1 MNEYEGEV
9 VCKVK
14 DANQNKANNMKGG
27 RPRISESEKRK
38 ISIAVSFTEKEYEE
52 IKMLS
57 DLLGCRPA
65 VLLRNMYFAICEKG
79 EFVARVDKTTNDEL
93 EYEVSRV
100 ASLLEQLIS
109 ILRTYGRMIAANKE
123 TDLTER
129 FVETKNMAR
138 EIRKHLEQIK

>member
-14 DANQNKANNMKGG
+14 DANQNETNNKKGG

-38 ISIAVSFTEKEYEE
+38 ISIAVSFTEKEYDE
-52 IKMLS
+52 IKRLS

-79 EFVARVDKTTNDEL
+79 EFVARVDKTTNEKL
-93 EYEVSRV
+93 RYEVLRV
-100 ASLLEQLIS
+100 MNLLEQIIV
-109 ILRTYGRMIAANKE
+109 ILRGHGLVIAANKE
-123 TDLTER
+123 VGLI
-129 FVETKNMAR
+129 K
-138 EIRKHLEQIK
+138 EIVKTINVACEIGEYLEQSK

>member
-38 ISIAVSFTEKEYEE
+38 ISIAVSFTEKEYDE
-52 IKMLS
+52 IKRLS

-79 EFVARVDKTTNDEL
+79 EFVARVDKTTNEKL
-93 EYEVSRV
+93 RYEVLRV
-100 ASLLEQLIS
+100 MILLEQIIA
-109 ILRTYGRMIAANKE
+109 ILRDRGFVIAANKE
-123 TDLTER
+123 VGLIKELVKTI
-129 FVETKNMAR
+129 NMAC
-138 EIRKHLEQIK
+138 EIDDYLEQSK

>member
-38 ISIAVSFTEKEYEE
+38 ISIAVSFTEKEYDE
-52 IKMLS
+52 IKRLS

-79 EFVARVDKTTNDEL
+79 EFVARVDKTTNDDL
-93 EYEVSRV
+93 EYEVLRV
-100 ASLLEQLIS
+100 VNLLEQAIS
-109 ILRTYGRMIAANKE
+109 IVRTYCMIVAINKE
-123 TDLTER
+123 
-129 FVETKNMAR
+129 VELIEGFFKTKNMAC
-138 EIRKHLEQIK
+138 EIDKYLGQIK